1 MEVHGYFL
9 CHTMFLGG
17 ELKEATGAICLVLAA
32 LSTAFLEW
40 LKCNTA
46 LREEILDWQGAL
58 AWCSCDQKL
67 CSLLPI
73 LSQTSLKTAFH
84 PTRRRLGWQHSLS
97 PLLLAEMK
105 PLLPRG
111 FTSQLGVSGVTSPGA
126 SSGAQ
131 VTGEQ

>member
-1 MEVHGYFL
+1 
-9 CHTMFLGG
+9 MFLGG